1 MIFLLLAVICSSMI
15 AIIFKF
21 SEEKQCN
28 RLAITTFNYIN
39 ACIISLFMLSNKK
52 ILKVNWF
59 HSFADEVGEVF
70 LSGNMFSSE
79 ASAAWAV
86 IIGSITGVIYFL
98 SFWLYQ
104 FNVNKNGAALSST
117 FMKLGVLVPTILSIF
132 IFKEAPTIL
141 QVLGILMAVVGMIV
155 INLSMEKDIVKSI
168 KVDLFLLFII
178 GGLGNFNS
186 KLYQNYGQVEY
197 RELFIFYIFST
208 ALLVSGLTLLF
219 KNRKIKVTDIIF
231 GLLVGIPNQFTSY
244 FLVRSLNDIKA
255 AVAFPIF
262 STGTILFVNI
272 INMTIFKE
280 KLNRKQYIA
289 IGIIIVSLIFLN
301 I

>member
-21 SEEKQCN
+21 SEEKQSN

-39 ACIISLFMLSNKK
+39 ACIISFFMLSSKK
-52 ILKVNWF
+52 ILEINWF
-59 HSFADEVGEVF
+59 HSFVDEISEVF
-70 LSGNMFSSE
+70 LNGNMFSSE

-104 FNVNKNGAALSST
+104 LNVNKNGAALSST

-132 IFKEAPTIL
+132 IFKETPTVL
-141 QVLGILMAVVGMIV
+141 QGFGILMAVLGMII

-168 KVDLFLLFII
+168 KIDLFLLFII

-186 KLYQNYGQVEY
+186 KLYQNYGQVEH

-208 ALLVSGLTLLF
+208 ALIVSGLTLLL
-219 KNRKIKVTDIIF
+219 KNRKVKVTDIIF
-231 GLLVGIPNQFTSY
+231 GLLVGIPNQLTLY
-244 FLVRSLNDIKA
+244 FLVRSLNYIKA

-262 STGTILFVNI
+262 STGTILFVNV

>member
-21 SEEKQCN
+21 SEEKQSN

-39 ACIISLFMLSNKK
+39 ACIISFFMLTNKK
-52 ILKVNWF
+52 ILEINWF
-59 HSFADEVGEVF
+59 HSFVDEVSEVF
-70 LSGNMFSSE
+70 LNGNMFSSE

-132 IFKEAPTIL
+132 IFKETPTVL
-141 QVLGILMAVVGMIV
+141 QVFGILMAVSGMIV

-186 KLYQNYGQVEY
+186 KLYQNYGQVEH

-208 ALLVSGLTLLF
+208 ALLVSGLTLLL
-219 KNRKIKVTDIIF
+219 KNRKVKVTDIIF
-231 GLLVGIPNQFTSY
+231 GLLVGIPNQLTSY

-262 STGTILFVNI
+262 STGTILFVNV

-289 IGIIIVSLIFLN
+289 IGIIIISLIFLN